1 MLRKL
6 LKMNYLEVAGIGY
19 NKNSLTREFKA
30 SISQSQYFSNFL
42 VESESFQLACQFVK
56 KTKDTKSLEELE
68 NLIQERIKKLS

>member
-1 MLRKL
+1 MRTLCETLRY
-6 LKMNYLEVAGIGY
+6 LKAP
-19 NKNSLTREFKA
+19 EFKA